1 MFMFL
6 LVLFN
11 STDEE
16 CLKDTLIPGYEL
28 YFMQQ
33 LQHYLLMQN
42 QNHAM
47 ASVRL
52 GMANELLN
60 DLQKL

>member
-11 STDEE
+11 STDEKS
-16 CLKDTLIPGYEL
+16 LKDTLITGYEL
-28 YFMQQ
+28 GFIQQ
-33 LQHYLLMQN
+33 LEEYLLGQK
-42 QNHAM
+42 QNHAL

-52 GMANELLN
+52 GKANELLN
-60 DLQKL
+60 DIQEL